1 LLPGIWAMICI
12 VIYDIDAFRKN
23 DHYGASWALM
33 FVYGIVLISFT
44 YLTSFMF
51 KSPSAAQVFTFLINF
66 LTGFLLMFIAF
77 IIGLI

>member
-1 LLPGIWAMICI
+1 VSGVSITAYWFSNLLLDYVKYLLPGIWTMICI

-33 FVYGIVLISFT
+33 FVYGIVMISFT

-51 KSPSAAQVFTFLINF
+51 KSPSAA
-66 LTGFLLMFIAF
+66 
-77 IIGLI
+77 